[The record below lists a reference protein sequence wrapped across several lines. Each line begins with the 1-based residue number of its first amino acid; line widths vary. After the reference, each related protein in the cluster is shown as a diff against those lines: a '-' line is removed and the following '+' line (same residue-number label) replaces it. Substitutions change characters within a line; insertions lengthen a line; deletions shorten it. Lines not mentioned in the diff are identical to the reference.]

1 MSYVVVYLATFTVF
15 LAADF
20 VCLSYMI
27 KPVFTR
33 AIGPLMLENFR
44 VVPAFLFYAFLV
56 FVVMWFVSWPALA
69 EGKPLLWVFGSAALI
84 GAAAYGTYEFTN
96 YAILKDWTATLV
108 ITDLTWGTVLTGAS
122 AAAGVA
128 ITRAV
133 GLG

>member
-20 VCLSYMI
+20 VGLSYMI